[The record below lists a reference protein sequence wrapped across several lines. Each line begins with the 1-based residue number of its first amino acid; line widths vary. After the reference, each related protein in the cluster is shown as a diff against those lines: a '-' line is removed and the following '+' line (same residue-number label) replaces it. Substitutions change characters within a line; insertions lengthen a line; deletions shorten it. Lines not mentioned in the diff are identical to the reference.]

1 MLVCHDNLVLNQYY
15 SNYLGIY
22 VNEKYVLTTYLLIIL
37 FLFGH
42 HTGNIWTVHLVKNE
56 IIEIA
61 CQEQSIPK
69 HKLWYILFIEI

>member
-1 MLVCHDNLVLNQYY
+1 MFLL
-15 SNYLGIY
+15 
-22 VNEKYVLTTYLLIIL
+22 LTSYIIL

-69 HKLWYILFIEI
+69 HKLWYILRSFIKI